1 MGMEDALLVLETSCV
16 RCSASLWVG
25 GELVEQVMWEAQR
38 NRAALI
44 FGELEKFMPKL
55 RVAKLTHIIV
65 GSGPG
70 AYSGVRLALAVADGL
85 ALVHDAAVC
94 ALGSWNGLGI
104 TEPEAWVISDAR
116 RGGWAWGCLIDGI
129 LQAVPEV
136 LSLEESVAKVTA
148 LQQKQVPIYSTES
161 PESLEARGILGVTQ
175 LEPSAENLGKVWLSM
190 TAEQRANLMSKPA
203 EPMYIRAPHITKS
216 KRPAWAVKP

>member
-1 MGMEDALLVLETSCV
+1 MGMEDALLVIETSCV
-16 RCSASLWVG
+16 RCSAALWVG
-25 GELVEQVMWEAQR
+25 GEFVEQVIWEAQR
-38 NRAALI
+38 NRASLI
-44 FGELEKFMPKL
+44 FGELEKLMPKI
-55 RVAKLTHIIV
+55 RASQLTHVVV

-85 ALVHDAAVC
+85 ALVHDATVC
-94 ALGSWNGLGI
+94 AMGSWNGLGM
-104 TEPEAWVISDAR
+104 TDPEAWVISDAR
-116 RGGWAWGCLIDGI
+116 RGGWAWGCLINGV

-136 LSLEESVAKVTA
+136 FSLEESLAK
-148 LQQKQVPIYSTES
+148 LEELRQKQIPIYSTES
-161 PESLEARGILGVTQ
+161 SESLEERGIFGVTQ
-175 LEPSAENLGKVWLSM
+175 LEPSAERLGQVWLGM